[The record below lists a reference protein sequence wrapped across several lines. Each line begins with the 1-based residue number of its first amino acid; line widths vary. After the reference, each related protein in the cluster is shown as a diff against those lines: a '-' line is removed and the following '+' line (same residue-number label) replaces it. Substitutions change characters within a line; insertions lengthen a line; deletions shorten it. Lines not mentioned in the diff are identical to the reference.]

1 MGPPASV
8 IQWVNNHFPKPRVDL
23 EWLDGCCEWL
33 IDDQNLSP
41 VTAFPQFVERVKEQL
56 LESDLADSMSKG
68 TGFNPNIT
76 QATEDLQG
84 PPILVQIVAMTEIGT
99 SAFQLEQTRVAREE
113 RMRTGLGNVE
123 GEEDGDVEVEG
134 EGPMPK
140 YPRGT
145 LRFQLSDGET
155 IIDAMEFRNLPQLSL
170 GVTELGYKMQLQG
183 TRIQNGMAF
192 LEPAT
197 VNMLGGRQADL
208 EARQL
213 NDFKQGLRARLG
225 RPLSPE
231 PEHDDDIEMEPR
243 RRLPAAS
250 SLNNHPIASTST
262 NAPQTRPI
270 IALPSR
276 HTRTSL
282 ASNINDET
290 EMEIVTN
297 NTSTLGSAEL
307 HKITASKSAYFDA
320 SAGSNSR
327 TASSSKQANDL
338 DFTFAV
344 TSQTQHAGAKDAS
357 FDFDFLDEL
366 DDENLPPRVDKGKA
380 PEHDYGMDDI
390 DFGDADFWDNVDKV
404 IEKAVADGDAPMAP
418 VHHPPSSA
426 SASASGSG
434 VSSSYVRLDK
444 KMTAGKS
451 DRSSAPAPTQAL
463 DVIEI
468 NDSDEDMYE
477 AEDKENQP
485 VPTRRVRQRMDV
497 NREGPALSQ
506 RTGRPVILAKSPED
520 VIDLSDSD

>member
-1 MGPPASV
+1 VQPQLPA
-8 IQWVNNHFPKPRVDL
+8 
-23 EWLDGCCEWL
+23 
-33 IDDQNLSP
+33 
-41 VTAFPQFVERVKEQL
+41 
-56 LESDLADSMSKG
+56 
-68 TGFNPNIT
+68 
-76 QATEDLQG
+76 DLQAIRSPLREISP
-84 PPILVQIVAMTEIGT
+84 PPIAQFA
-99 SAFQLEQTRVAREE
+99 
-113 RMRTGLGNVE
+113 
-123 GEEDGDVEVEG
+123 
-134 EGPMPK
+134 
-140 YPRGT
+140 
-145 LRFQLSDGET
+145 
-155 IIDAMEFRNLPQLSL
+155 
-170 GVTELGYKMQLQG
+170 
-183 TRIQNGMAF
+183 
-192 LEPAT
+192 
-197 VNMLGGRQADL
+197 
-208 EARQL
+208 
-213 NDFKQGLRARLG
+213 
-225 RPLSPE
+225 
-231 PEHDDDIEMEPR
+231 EHDDDIEMEPR

-270 IALPSR
+270 IGLPSR

-290 EMEIVTN
+290 QMEIVTN

-307 HKITASKSAYFDA
+307 HKNTASKSAYFDA

-344 TSQTQHAGAKDAS
+344 TSRQLAPNLPSPSPELFSETQHAGAKDAS

-380 PEHDYGMDDI
+380 PERPNQPTTSITHDIMPPAHTAAGDPGSDDYGMDDI

-451 DRSSAPAPTQAL
+451 DRSSAPAPTQVL